1 MSKVCP
7 ECDETFD
14 ASADV
19 CPYDGSPLEAAGSG
33 GERHIGTVIDDR
45 FRIDD
50 FLGQGGMGR
59 VYEATQLSVDR
70 RVAIKLIRAEGL
82 QDPEIEQ
89 RFYREAQ
96 VISDFS
102 HPNIVRLIDFGEDE
116 ALGVPYLVMEFI
128 DGLVLSD
135 LVEEHRLH
143 PNFALEVAAQVAAG
157 LVEAHEAEVVH
168 RDLKTENILLVPISP
183 GGFQAKII
191 DFGIAFPQQSAQNL
205 TSTGAVCGT
214 PQYLSPEQAR
224 GKEVGPASDLYSL
237 GVILFEMTTGVKP
250 FEASSAFDIMVKH
263 VQQEPPPISKFLESS
278 RIPQEL
284 EALVENLLEK
294 QPADRPPSAREV
306 RRAVDTIRSAAG
318 WNALRIEEEGPLE
331 EALEPWI
338 LSPADRGGRLV
349 TEGVAVGPGT
359 DSAPVPPDT
368 DRAEAPEHPS
378 TAPGSEAG
386 GAASGQLSDETSE
399 ERERSKVPVQEG
411 AGAAQS
417 GAGGSGA
424 GAGAAADVAG
434 ESAPGAPTSKRA
446 ATVGAE
452 TDVEN
457 QSQVDGSGDSKAN
470 ARFLGGLTVALLAV
484 LGLLGATLFALESG
498 AEDEER
504 ADRTSATADAG
515 AKGAPMAEA
524 AGARAAGTGGESD
537 AGAVPEGRA
546 GAPPS
551 AGGGDAS
558 GGRAIATPDGSS
570 SAPAAEGRARE
581 PERGSVT
588 AESAGRSDSND
599 ESGAANA
606 GSATPTGGET
616 ESASGGATDSPSKGT
631 VSADEQPPTEP
642 PSEGPAE
649 SDPPEAGSDGSVER
663 EPRGG
668 SQKEPSGGGGEDES
682 YEENVDWL
690 TDE

>member
-1 MSKVCP
+1 
-7 ECDETFD
+7 
-14 ASADV
+14 
-19 CPYDGSPLEAAGSG
+19 
-33 GERHIGTVIDDR
+33 
-45 FRIDD
+45 
-50 FLGQGGMGR
+50 MGR

-135 LVEEHRLH
+135 VVEEHRLH

-168 RDLKTENILLVPISP
+168 RDMKTENILLVPISP

-294 QPADRPPSAREV
+294 QPADRPPSARKV

-318 WNALRIEEEGPLE
+318 WDPLRIEEEGPLE

-338 LSPADRGGRLV
+338 LSPADREGRLV
-349 TEGVAVGPGT
+349 TEGVTAGPGT

-368 DRAEAPEHPS
+368 DRAESPEHPS

-399 ERERSKVPVQEG
+399 ERERSKVPAREG

-434 ESAPGAPTSKRA
+434 ESAPGATSKRA

-452 TDVEN
+452 TDVEH

-498 AEDEER
+498 AEDGER
-504 ADRTSATADAG
+504 ADRGNATPDSG
-515 AKGAPMAEA
+515 AQGAPGAEA
-524 AGARAAGTGGESD
+524 TGARAAGTGGESD
-537 AGAVPEGRA
+537 AGSVREGRG

-558 GGRAIATPDGSS
+558 GGRAKATPDGSS

-581 PERGSVT
+581 AERGSAT
-588 AESAGRSDSND
+588 AESAGRSDSNE

-616 ESASGGATDSPSKGT
+616 ESASGGATDARPEGT
-631 VSADEQPPTEP
+631 ASADEQAPNEP

-663 EPRGG
+663 EPSGG
-668 SQKEPSGGGGEDES
+668 SQEESSGSGGEDES
-682 YEENVDWL
+682 YEDNVDWL